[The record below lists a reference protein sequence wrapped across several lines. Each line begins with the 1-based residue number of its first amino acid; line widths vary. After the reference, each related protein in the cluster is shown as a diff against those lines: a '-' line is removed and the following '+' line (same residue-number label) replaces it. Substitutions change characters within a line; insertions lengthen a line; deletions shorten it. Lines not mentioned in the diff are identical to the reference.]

1 VVQEGERQE
10 CPVLT
15 KCEMLP
21 MRAAEQVLDMR
32 GPQPRMLMSL
42 GWLSEEQDVEMDDVL
57 MPKL

>member
-1 VVQEGERQE
+1 
-10 CPVLT
+10 
-15 KCEMLP
+15 MLP